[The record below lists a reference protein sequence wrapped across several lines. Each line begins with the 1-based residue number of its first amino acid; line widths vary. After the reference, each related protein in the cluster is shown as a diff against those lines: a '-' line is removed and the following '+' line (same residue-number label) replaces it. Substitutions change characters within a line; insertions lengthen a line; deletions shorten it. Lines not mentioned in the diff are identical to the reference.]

1 MNAKVNQSSS
11 LSFIDSVADVN
22 LAALTKKA
30 LMSFAAVVLVLLVRF
45 IKSFRNAARW
55 CRYHFATIP
64 RIYRL
69 QLRVSYAAAEWMER
83 HDKTTNLALVFMGV
97 VFILEIF
104 FFALI
109 DG

>member
-1 MNAKVNQSSS
+1 MKAKVNQSSS

-22 LAALTKKA
+22 LAALTKRT
-30 LMSFAAVVLVLLVRF
+30 LMSFTAVVVVLLARF
-45 IKSFRNAARW
+45 IQSCRNAARW
-55 CRYHFATIP
+55 CRYHFTTLP

-83 HDKTTNLALVFMGV
+83 HEKATNLALVFLGV

-104 FFALI
+104 FFAPI
-109 DG
+109 D

>member
-1 MNAKVNQSSS
+1 MKAKVNQSSS

-22 LAALTKKA
+22 LAALTKKT
-30 LMSFAAVVLVLLVRF
+30 LMSFTAVVVVLLARF
-45 IKSFRNAARW
+45 IQSCRNAARL
-55 CRYHFATIP
+55 CRYHFTTIP

-83 HDKTTNLALVFMGV
+83 HEKATNLALVFLGV

-104 FFALI
+104 FFAPI
-109 DG
+109 D